1 MGAKRVLIAGFVL
14 GCALTLLAQV
24 PALYTV
30 TLVPDP
36 PDGGIVE
43 GEGTYAHGATVTVTA
58 EALPGFEFAG
68 WWEEGVKVSEE
79 PSYTFTITSDRI
91 LVARFVPIFFFVG
104 TRGRWVSR
112 VELFPTLQP
121 LTAHVDVAGGFRF
134 GTQRWLTGTRATFRG
149 TDFTGFSGYVNLSL
163 PGLRLSG
170 KASFDPR
177 GPDYRA
183 SYLSLSLRRGI
194 FSLFGSVRHTPAEL
208 RYSLSLRGGDLNLR
222 LTLLDPVDEALQ
234 FKSAWIRLSPL
245 SFCCG
250 LSAAAELSFTKD
262 GFEYLKLKLKD
273 LLQLCC
279 DISVDA
285 TVQFTP
291 TQKSVS
297 LEPWW
302 RYVRACLRV
311 YGDVVFTDGAL
322 EGIELYGFRISCSL
336 GQSGYP
342 RIELVTAFRPEKLPW
357 AKFEGGEFEYLEL
370 GLRGPGCCGGE
381 YRLDTRVY
389 FSTPGGAFGASR
401 VLFEGEFPLL
411 DNLLLDAE
419 LELDLIATQATLELG
434 WEFRFKL

>member
-24 PALYTV
+24 SALYTV

-68 WWEEGVKVSEE
+68 WWEEGVEVSKE
-79 PSYTFTITSDRI
+79 PLYTFTIKSDRI
-91 LVARFVPIFFFVG
+91 LVARFVPILFFEG

-112 VELFPTLQP
+112 VELFPTLEP
-121 LTAHVDVAGGFRF
+121 LIAHVDVAGGFRF

-149 TDFTGFSGYVNLSL
+149 IDFTDFSGYVNLRL

-170 KASFDPR
+170 KASFDPQ
-177 GPDYRA
+177 GPDYRS
-183 SYLSLSLRRGI
+183 SYLSLSLRREV

-208 RYSLSLRGGDLNLR
+208 RYSLSLRGGDLTLR
-222 LTLLDPVDEALQ
+222 FTFLDPVDEALH
-234 FKSAWIRLSPL
+234 FKSAWLRLSQW

-250 LSAAAELSFTKD
+250 LSATAELSFTKD

-285 TVQFTP
+285 DVQFTP

-302 RYVRACLRV
+302 RYARACLRI
-311 YGDVVFTDGAL
+311 YGDVVFTDGVF
-322 EGIELYGFRISCSL
+322 EGIELYGFRISCGL
-336 GQSGYP
+336 GESGYP
-342 RIELVTAFRPEKLPW
+342 RVELVTAFRPEKLSW

-370 GLRGPGCCGGE
+370 GLRGPGCCGDE

-389 FSTPGGAFGASR
+389 FSTLGGTFGASR
-401 VLFEGEFPLL
+401 VLFKGELPLL
-411 DNLLLDAE
+411 DNFLLDAE
-419 LELDLIATQATLELG
+419 LELDLIAPQAELELG
-434 WEFRFKL
+434 WEFKFKL